1 MIMTASVLT
10 PLSTMSLEVD
20 EPWKNTSVEEDGGE
34 LIQAHLNGDQTA
46 FSRLDRM
53 YRNRLLNFINRMVRD
68 RDRAEELVQETFL
81 RVYRHGERFDQSRR
95 FSTWIYTIAGNL
107 ARNDLR
113 RRRRSPIV
121 DFDVVSATGEVADWT
136 DLAED
141 PAPRPDEAEVS
152 RSMMELIQKTVMRLS
167 PIHRRVFVLREIE
180 DKTYEEIAEEVG
192 CDLGTVKSRLNRARR
207 AFAGLIAPYL
217 D

>member
-1 MIMTASVLT
+1 MTAAVAQFF
-10 PLSTMSLEVD
+10 PLSSRDTENWTDQSPEVD
-20 EPWKNTSVEEDGGE
+20 GGN
-34 LIQAHLNGDQTA
+34 LVQAYLAGDESA
-46 FSRLDRM
+46 FTRLDRL
-53 YRNRLLNFINRMVRD
+53 YRRRLLNFLTRMVQD
-68 RDRAEELVQETFL
+68 RGRAEELVQETFL
-81 RVYRHGERFDQSRR
+81 RVYRHGHRYDPSRK

-121 DFDVVSATGEVADWT
+121 TTEAISRTGEVADWA

-141 PAPRPDEAEVS
+141 PAPRPDEAQAS
-152 RSMMELIQKTVMRLS
+152 RSMMVLVQKTVAGLS
-167 PIHRRVFVLREIE
+167 PIHREVFVFRELE
-180 DKTYEEIAEEVG
+180 DKTYEEIAELVG

-207 AFAGLIAPYL
+207 AFAQMIAPYL

>member
-1 MIMTASVLT
+1 MTAAVAPYFSMTGPDFDGWTGTGPDL
-10 PLSTMSLEVD
+10 
-20 EPWKNTSVEEDGGE
+20 DGGD
-34 LIQAHLNGDQTA
+34 LIQAHLAGDESA
-46 FSRLDRM
+46 FTRLDRL
-53 YRNRLLNFINRMVRD
+53 YRPRLLNFITRMVQD
-68 RDRAEELVQETFL
+68 RGRAEELVQETFL
-81 RVYRHGERFDQSRR
+81 RVFRHGHRYDPSRK

-121 DFDVVSATGEVADWT
+121 TTEAISRTGEVADWA

-141 PAPRPDEAEVS
+141 PAPRPDEAQVS
-152 RSMMELIQKTVMRLS
+152 RSMMELVQKTVARLS
-167 PIHRRVFVLREIE
+167 PIHREVFVLRELE
-180 DKTYEEIAEEVG
+180 DKTYEEIAELVG

-207 AFAGLIAPYL
+207 AFAQMIAPYL

>member
-1 MIMTASVLT
+1 MTATVLT
-10 PLSTMSLEVD
+10 PLSTLDLEPT
-20 EPWKNTSVEEDGGE
+20 EPWRVSSHDQDGGE
-34 LIQAHLNGDQTA
+34 LIEAHLNGDATA
-46 FSRLDRM
+46 FGRLDRM
-53 YRNRLLNFINRMVRD
+53 YRSRLLNFITRMVRD

-81 RVYRHGERFDQSRR
+81 RVFRHGNRFDRTRR

-121 DFDVVSATGEVADWT
+121 RFESASSDGEAANWVE
-136 DLAED
+136 LAED
-141 PAPRPDEAEVS
+141 QSPRPDEAQVS
-152 RSMMELIQKTVMRLS
+152 RSMLELVQKTVMRLS
-167 PIHRRVFVLREIE
+167 PIHREVFVLRELE
-180 DKTYEEIAEEVG
+180 GRTYEEIAEEVG

>member
-1 MIMTASVLT
+1 MTAAIA
-10 PLSTMSLEVD
+10 PLGLSASMDSETWASQHHD
-20 EPWKNTSVEEDGGE
+20 QDGGE
-34 LIQAHLNGDQTA
+34 LLLAYLAGDEDA
-46 FSRLDRM
+46 FARLDRL
-53 YRNRLLNFINRMVRD
+53 YRPRLLNFIHRMIQD
-68 RDRAEELVQETFL
+68 RGRAEELVQETFL
-81 RVYRHGERFDQSRR
+81 RVFRHGHRYDPSRR

-121 DFDVVSATGEVADWT
+121 AVESTSRTGEVTNWA

-141 PAPRPDEAEVS
+141 PAPRPDEAQVS
-152 RSMMELIQKTVMRLS
+152 RSMMELVQRTVDRLS
-167 PIHRRVFVLREIE
+167 PIHREVFILRELE
-180 DKTYEEIAEEVG
+180 DRTYEEIAERVG

-207 AFAGLIAPYL
+207 AFARMIAPYL

>member
-1 MIMTASVLT
+1 MMTASVLT
-10 PLSTMSLEVD
+10 PLSTLSLEPD
-20 EPWKNTSVEEDGGE
+20 EPWNNAPADQDGGE
-34 LIQAHLNGDQTA
+34 LIQAHLNGDQSA
-46 FSRLDRM
+46 FSRLDRL
-53 YRNRLLNFINRMVRD
+53 YRTRLLNFINRMVRD

-81 RVYRHGERFDQSRR
+81 RVYRHGNRFDQSRK

-121 DFDVVSATGEVADWT
+121 GFDAVSPTGEVANWT

-141 PAPRPDEAEVS
+141 PSPLPDEAQIS

-180 DKTYEEIAEEVG
+180 DRTYEEIAEEVG

-207 AFAGLIAPYL
+207 AFASLIAPYL

>member
-1 MIMTASVLT
+1 MTAGVLT
-10 PLSTMSLEVD
+10 PLSTLALEPR
-20 EPWKNTSVEEDGGE
+20 EPWTQSPADHDGGE
-34 LIQAHLNGDQTA
+34 LIEAHLNGDQTA
-46 FSRLDRM
+46 FSRLDRL
-53 YRNRLLNFINRMVRD
+53 YRTRLLNFINRMVRD

-81 RVYRHGERFDQSRR
+81 RVYRHGGRYDRTRR

-121 DFDVVSATGEVADWT
+121 GFDAVSSSGEATSWT

-141 PAPRPDEAEVS
+141 PSPRPDDAQVS

-192 CDLGTVKSRLNRARR
+192 CDLGTVKSRLNRARA
-207 AFAGLIAPYL
+207 AFAEEIGPHLS
-217 D
+217 

>member
-1 MIMTASVLT
+1 MTASVLT
-10 PLSTMSLEVD
+10 PLSTLMLEPQ
-20 EPWKNTSVEEDGGE
+20 EPWNNPADDQDGSE
-34 LIQAHLNGDQTA
+34 LIQAHLNGDATA
-46 FSRLDRM
+46 FSRLDRL
-53 YRNRLLNFINRMVRD
+53 YRTRLLNFINRMVRD

-81 RVYRHGERFDQSRR
+81 RVHRHGERFDQTRK

-121 DFDVVSATGEVADWT
+121 SFDTVSPTGEVTDWT

-141 PAPRPDEAEVS
+141 QSPRPDEAQVS
-152 RSMMELIQKTVMRLS
+152 RSMMELIEKTVMRLS
-167 PIHRRVFVLREIE
+167 PIHRRVFILREIE
-180 DKTYEEIAEEVG
+180 DRTYEEIAEEVG

>member
-1 MIMTASVLT
+1 MTAAVAPFF
-10 PLSTMSLEVD
+10 PLSSRDTETWIDQSPEI
-20 EPWKNTSVEEDGGE
+20 DGGN
-34 LIQAHLNGDQTA
+34 LVQAYLAGDESA
-46 FSRLDRM
+46 FTRLDRL
-53 YRNRLLNFINRMVRD
+53 YRPRLLNFITRMVQD
-68 RDRAEELVQETFL
+68 RGRAEELVQETFL
-81 RVYRHGERFDQSRR
+81 RVYRHGHRYDPSRK

-121 DFDVVSATGEVADWT
+121 ATEAINRNGELADWA

-141 PAPRPDEAEVS
+141 PAPRPDEAQVS
-152 RSMMELIQKTVMRLS
+152 RSMMELVQKTVARLS
-167 PIHRRVFVLREIE
+167 PIHREVFVLRELE
-180 DKTYEEIAEEVG
+180 DKTYEEIADLVG

-207 AFAGLIAPYL
+207 AFAQMIAPYL